1 MSKAQAE
8 EAAAL
13 VRRAGVAAL
22 ASEPGLAAPARPTAP
37 GNLGKLLPRARL
49 RAVQAVISRLQYNH
63 TPEGYFNLS
72 KRRPFARVMDTA
84 REILREALPIKCL
97 EAVFLG
103 LHLTCGMEDLL
114 RIPVSFKTRVEGHV
128 HRHIV
133 LAVQHVPSGRF
144 GALGL
149 SRRSELMFKDLAYPS
164 LSALLEDFS
173 AAYGKWWHEVLK
185 VWVGLP
191 ASHEPFDKTPVC
203 WRFRSVRPGAD
214 DGWREVVDE
223 HAGGA
228 RKTLERWRQGLV
240 TGDKGGTSVD
250 LDARPAERGASEE
263 PAGPKSEGKG
273 GTPKRRGSMAPPAP
287 PRGGGRAEA
296 RQPETQPKV
305 ESDAEELEEER
316 EQRNAGAEEQL
327 PGESPEEPG
336 DPSDAEVAAGAG

>member
-1 MSKAQAE
+1 MSKAQVE
-8 EAAAL
+8 ETAAL
-13 VRRAGVAAL
+13 VRRAGVLAL
-22 ASEPGLAAPARPTAP
+22 ASEPGLAAPARPMVP

-103 LHLTCGMEDLL
+103 LHLTCGMEDML

-133 LAVQHVPSGRF
+133 LAVQHIPSGRF

-149 SRRSELMFKDLAYPS
+149 SRRSELMFKDLSYPS

-173 AAYGKWWHEVLK
+173 DAYGKWWHEVLK
-185 VWVGLP
+185 IWVGLP
-191 ASHEPFDKTPVC
+191 ASHQPFDKTPVC
-203 WRFRSVRPGAD
+203 WRFRSVRPGAEE
-214 DGWREVVDE
+214 GWREAVDE

-240 TGDKGGTSVD
+240 TGDKGGTAVD

-263 PAGPKSEGKG
+263 SSGPKSEDKG
-273 GTPKRRGSMAPPAP
+273 GTPRRLGSMTSPAS
-287 PRGGGRAEA
+287 PRGGGRAEVK
-296 RQPETQPKV
+296 QPEAKA
-305 ESDAEELEEER
+305 ESEAETKEER
-316 EQRNAGAEEQL
+316 DEPKGCAEAER
-327 PGESPEEPG
+327 PGRGEKAQDSSDFEIAPEG
-336 DPSDAEVAAGAG
+336 D